1 MRFGAIPFSGDG
13 EEITLREGEY
23 FVLGDNRPE
32 SSDSR
37 SWGPLPSSRIVG
49 KVIFRYWPPHSLGKL

>member
-1 MRFGAIPFSGDG
+1 V
-13 EEITLREGEY
+13 TLQAGEY

-37 SWGPLPSSRIVG
+37 SWGALAAERIVG
-49 KVIFRYWPPHSLGKL
+49 KLIYRYWPPRSIGKL